1 MGLIPLL
8 LVIVILLL
16 IFRGGVRSGRPLWT
30 RRKPI
35 LKGDPIRLILF
46 VILILVVIG
55 LLTRLVLPL
64 GNYGIGPR

>member
-1 MGLIPLL
+1 VGLIPLL

-30 RRKPI
+30 RGKPI

-46 VILILVVIG
+46 VILILVVIS

-64 GNYGIGPR
+64 GNYGIGTR